1 MRKLPFL
8 LALLLLSLLLL
19 AAAASAHALSLTA
32 PPAVAGVLSQTK
44 DEEADED
51 GEGEGEEA
59 EVSEADEEVEGC
71 DAEEDEACEEEG
83 EGSEGE
89 GCVLQGA
96 VASMSLAPNV
106 DQLRLTVHY
115 RASEPSVVVLASRL
129 RGAKGGLH
137 LGTDRARFNRRGTYR
152 DSFQLAPKQMPKA
165 LAARELEVDVHALGT
180 PAACA
185 LQLATRAPHRAR

>member
-8 LALLLLSLLLL
+8 LVLLLLSLLLL

-32 PPAVAGVLSQTK
+32 PPAVAGVLSQSE
-44 DEEADED
+44 DEEAE
-51 GEGEGEEA
+51 EAGEGEEA
-59 EVSEADEEVEGC
+59 EASEADEEGEDCG
-71 DAEEDEACEEEG
+71 AEEGEACEEED
-83 EGSEGE
+83 ESSEG
-89 GCVLQGA
+89 GDCVLQGA
-96 VASMSLAPNV
+96 VASMSLASSV
-106 DQLRLTVHY
+106 DQVRLTVHY
-115 RASEPSVVVLASRL
+115 RASEPTAVVLISRL

-137 LGTDRARFNRRGTYR
+137 LGSDRARFNRRGTYR

-165 LAARELEVDVHALGT
+165 LAARELEVDLHAPGT

>member
-8 LALLLLSLLLL
+8 LVLLLLL
-19 AAAASAHALSLTA
+19 AAAASAHALSLA
-32 PPAVAGVLSQTK
+32 SPPAVAGVLSQTE
-44 DEEADED
+44 DEEAEED

-59 EVSEADEEVEGC
+59 EVSEADEEGEGC
-71 DAEEDEACEEEG
+71 GAEEGEACEEED
-83 EGSEGE
+83 EGAEGD

-96 VASMSLAPNV
+96 VASMSLAPSV
-106 DQLRLTVHY
+106 DQVRLTVHY
-115 RASEPSVVVLASRL
+115 RASEPTAVILASRL

-165 LAARELEVDVHALGT
+165 LAARELEVDLHAPGT